1 MKLFEGWSSRSDDSI
16 KSPCRL
22 PDFSRQN
29 PITRWWGAHLKV
41 RGIQVELI
49 SRVSTMRGL
58 ITLLTTY
65 MTTHEPPSKVLQDG
79 YQKCVRKYLHG
90 ARCRLQEASVLKLR
104 RMRQQET
111 LYSFARF
118 IVAFIGVALGCKNDE
133 RNDLCFIAFRDYMKS
148 ITLASSDAIG
158 VEEARKTY
166 VRNFDIATEMCLTWT
181 HRSFR
186 PPAVSMDS

>member
-1 MKLFEGWSSRSDDSI
+1 
-16 KSPCRL
+16 
-22 PDFSRQN
+22 
-29 PITRWWGAHLKV
+29 
-41 RGIQVELI
+41 
-49 SRVSTMRGL
+49 
-58 ITLLTTY
+58 
-65 MTTHEPPSKVLQDG
+65 
-79 YQKCVRKYLHG
+79 
-90 ARCRLQEASVLKLR
+90 
-104 RMRQQET
+104 MRQQET

-186 PPAVSMDS
+186 WLVLWRLLGLWMQTILWERPDICFGRNLSVDVQVENCIASTSSGEGRSSQSSPLHLAAKHGQVQDRRGYTPLHQAALLGQAEVVALLQSAHAVGSSMGDGEAFHDC

>member
-1 MKLFEGWSSRSDDSI
+1 
-16 KSPCRL
+16 
-22 PDFSRQN
+22 
-29 PITRWWGAHLKV
+29 
-41 RGIQVELI
+41 
-49 SRVSTMRGL
+49 
-58 ITLLTTY
+58 

-186 PPAVSMDS
+186 WLVLWRLLGLWMQTILWERPDICFGRNLSVDVQAGGCQKLCSFQRGARLTATPRPPAVSMDI